1 VLLNPLLR
9 KATKRYKPFWK
20 KPREFNNLTQQK
32 MSIDTKKIIAKEI
45 IYLFSAI
52 ILVLIFWSIIEIRN
66 TYTEKKIENISKQI
80 LILQFQINRNKQ
92 KKEFILS
99 PDKEKLLLKN
109 LTELA
114 EKNASDNDMR
124 TYMIDFENKFSSEK
138 IKFNQKTKIIKNKK
152 NDLIQ
157 KQNIFKKKYLNQN
170 EKKTNLL
177 IFSIVLFSLLYPIR
191 IIIILL
197 KWSFKILK

>member
-1 VLLNPLLR
+1 
-9 KATKRYKPFWK
+9 
-20 KPREFNNLTQQK
+20 